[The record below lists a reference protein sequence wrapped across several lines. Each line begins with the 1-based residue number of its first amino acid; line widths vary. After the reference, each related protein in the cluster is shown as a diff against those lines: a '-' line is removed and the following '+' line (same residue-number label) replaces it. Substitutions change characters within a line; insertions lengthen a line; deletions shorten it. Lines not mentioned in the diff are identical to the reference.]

1 MEDELNEK
9 QTFLRENIL
18 EKGYDPEDFMKLLQ
32 SKKGELGLDLSSWSM
47 DELRDAVKEFTKENS
62 DFEEGNENISPG
74 NLPKDENDENNFPP
88 ADEIYDLDKF
98 SKDHPEGSGPKEEYG
113 KCAITE
119 FTQFSDKDNIVV
131 KVTNPEKVSGGIFSK
146 SFISYTL
153 ETQPFNFKT
162 KKRYSDFLWLRKTLS
177 LMYSNCVIPPL
188 CKKNY
193 VDRFNE
199 TLINKRMRSIEKF
212 LNGLLI
218 HPLIKNS
225 QILFDFLSVQ
235 NEEDFYKKKK
245 KYGKITSPTHVGE
258 IKTVEGDIKI
268 SVSKE
273 KEIYLKNI
281 EKNCCITEDLLQKV
295 TKAYKGLLMM
305 MSQVTDKMKEISI
318 LWKQVHEKSLKFN
331 DFYNT
336 SQTYNILSKVMST
349 WAEAEGQQID
359 ILNIYVREY
368 FRYIKNEYHSMHDMS
383 DIVEARQSI
392 YKKALDKLDNTK
404 ENLYKA
410 QDLTQWGL
418 SQTDLENK
426 MALLKNKDFAF
437 SKMLPKETKRVNMFK
452 AFYGGYLNS
461 IIDEYERLKVLNSK
475 RYKNSIN
482 DFIRRL
488 ADCLTNYHVSLA
500 DRLTEFSEMKDLDK
514 VKPVQLDKIEIIDEQ
529 KEKKEMSNEV
539 KDFFEE
545 K

>member
-47 DELRDAVKEFTKENS
+47 DELREAVKEFTKENS
-62 DFEEGNENISPG
+62 GFEDGNENISPG

-153 ETQPFNFKT
+153 ETQPFNFKS

-225 QILFDFLSVQ
+225 QILFDFLSVE

-281 EKNCCITEDLLQKV
+281 EKNCCVTEDLLQKV
-295 TKAYKGLLMM
+295 TKAYKSLLMM

-461 IIDEYERLKVLNSK
+461 IINEYERLKVLNSK

-488 ADCLTNYHVSLA
+488 TDCLTNYHVSLA

-529 KEKKEMSNEV
+529 KDKKEMSNEV

>member
-488 ADCLTNYHVSLA
+488 TDCLTNYHVSLA

>member
-47 DELRDAVKEFTKENS
+47 DELREAVKEFTKENS

-88 ADEIYDLDKF
+88 VDEVYDLDKF

-488 ADCLTNYHVSLA
+488 TDCLTNYHISLA

>member
-18 EKGYDPEDFMKLLQ
+18 EKGYDAEDFMKHLQ

-47 DELRDAVKEFTKENS
+47 DELREAVKEFTKENS

-74 NLPKDENDENNFPP
+74 NLPKDENDENNYGPS
-88 ADEIYDLDKF
+88 DEIYDLDKF

-119 FTQFSDKDNIVV
+119 FTQFSDKDNIIV
-131 KVTNPEKVSGGIFSK
+131 KVSNPEKVSGGIFSK

-258 IKTVEGDIKI
+258 IKTVEGDNKI

-273 KEIYLKNI
+273 KEIYLNNI
-281 EKNCCITEDLLQKV
+281 EKNCNVTEDLLQKV
-295 TKAYKGLLMM
+295 TKAYKALLIM

-383 DIVEARQSI
+383 DIVEARKSI
-392 YKKALDKLDNTK
+392 YKKALDKLDSTK

-418 SQTDLENK
+418 SQSDLENK

-452 AFYGGYLNS
+452 DFYGGYLNS

-488 ADCLTNYHVSLA
+488 TDCLTNYHVSLA

-514 VKPVQLDKIEIIDEQ
+514 VKPVQLDKVEIIDEQ
-529 KEKKEMSNEV
+529 KEKKETSNEV

>member
-47 DELRDAVKEFTKENS
+47 DELREAVKEFTKENS
-62 DFEEGNENISPG
+62 DFEEGNENISPE

-488 ADCLTNYHVSLA
+488 TDCLTNYHVSLA

>member
-47 DELRDAVKEFTKENS
+47 DELREAVKEFTKENS

-281 EKNCCITEDLLQKV
+281 EKNCCVTEDLLQKV

-461 IIDEYERLKVLNSK
+461 IIDESERLKVLNSK

-488 ADCLTNYHVSLA
+488 TDCLTNYHVSLA

-529 KEKKEMSNEV
+529 KEKKETSNEV

>member
-18 EKGYDPEDFMKLLQ
+18 EKGYDAEDFMKHLQ

-47 DELRDAVKEFTKENS
+47 DELREAVKEFTKENS
-62 DFEEGNENISPG
+62 DFEDGNENISPG
-74 NLPKDENDENNFPP
+74 NLPKDENDENNYAP

-119 FTQFSDKDNIVV
+119 FTQFSDKDNIIV
-131 KVTNPEKVSGGIFSK
+131 KVSNPEKVSGGIFSK

-273 KEIYLKNI
+273 KEIYLNNI
-281 EKNCCITEDLLQKV
+281 EKNCLVTEDLLQKV
-295 TKAYKGLLMM
+295 TKAYKALLIM

-383 DIVEARQSI
+383 DIVEARKSI
-392 YKKALDKLDNTK
+392 YKKALDKLDSTK

-418 SQTDLENK
+418 SQSDLENK

-452 AFYGGYLNS
+452 DFYGGYLNS

-488 ADCLTNYHVSLA
+488 TDCLTNYHVSLA

-514 VKPVQLDKIEIIDEQ
+514 VKPVQLDKFEIIDEQ
-529 KEKKEMSNEV
+529 KEKKETSNEV

>member
-18 EKGYDPEDFMKLLQ
+18 EKGYDAEDFMKHLQ

-47 DELRDAVKEFTKENS
+47 DELREAVKEFTKENS

-74 NLPKDENDENNFPP
+74 NLPKDENDENNYAPT
-88 ADEIYDLDKF
+88 DEIYDLDKF

-119 FTQFSDKDNIVV
+119 FTQFSDKDNIIV
-131 KVTNPEKVSGGIFSK
+131 KVSNPEKVSGGIFSK

-273 KEIYLKNI
+273 KEIYLNNI
-281 EKNCCITEDLLQKV
+281 EKNCNVTEDLLQKV
-295 TKAYKGLLMM
+295 TKAYKALLIM

-383 DIVEARQSI
+383 DIVEARKSI
-392 YKKALDKLDNTK
+392 YKKALDKLDSTK

-418 SQTDLENK
+418 SQSDLENK

-488 ADCLTNYHVSLA
+488 TDCLTNYHVSLA

-514 VKPVQLDKIEIIDEQ
+514 VKPVQLDKVEIIDEQ
-529 KEKKEMSNEV
+529 KEKKETSNEV

>member
-47 DELRDAVKEFTKENS
+47 DELREAVKEFTKENS

-281 EKNCCITEDLLQKV
+281 EKNCCVMEDLLQKV

-488 ADCLTNYHVSLA
+488 TDCLTNYHVSLA

>member
-18 EKGYDPEDFMKLLQ
+18 EKGYDAEDFMKHLQ

-47 DELRDAVKEFTKENS
+47 DELREAVKEFTKENS

-74 NLPKDENDENNFPP
+74 NLPKDENDENNYAP

-119 FTQFSDKDNIVV
+119 FTQFSDKDNIIV
-131 KVTNPEKVSGGIFSK
+131 KVSNPEKVSGGIFSK

-273 KEIYLKNI
+273 KEIYLNNI
-281 EKNCCITEDLLQKV
+281 EKNCNVTEDLLQKV
-295 TKAYKGLLMM
+295 TKAYKALLIM

-383 DIVEARQSI
+383 DIVEARKSI
-392 YKKALDKLDNTK
+392 YKKALDKLDSTK

-410 QDLTQWGL
+410 QDLTQWEL
-418 SQTDLENK
+418 SQSDLENK

-452 AFYGGYLNS
+452 DFYGGYLNS

-488 ADCLTNYHVSLA
+488 TDCLTNYHVSLA

-514 VKPVQLDKIEIIDEQ
+514 VKPVQLDKVEIIDEQ
-529 KEKKEMSNEV
+529 KEKKETSNEV

>member
-47 DELRDAVKEFTKENS
+47 DELREAVKEFTKENS

-119 FTQFSDKDNIVV
+119 YTQFSDKDNIVV

-281 EKNCCITEDLLQKV
+281 EKNCCVTEDLLQKV

-488 ADCLTNYHVSLA
+488 TDCLTNYHVSLA

>member
-18 EKGYDPEDFMKLLQ
+18 EKGYDAEDFMKHLQ

-47 DELRDAVKEFTKENS
+47 DELREAVKEFTKENS
-62 DFEEGNENISPG
+62 DYEDGNENISPG
-74 NLPKDENDENNFPP
+74 NLPKDENDENNYAP

-119 FTQFSDKDNIVV
+119 FTQFSDKDNIIV
-131 KVTNPEKVSGGIFSK
+131 KVSNPEKVSGGIFSK

-273 KEIYLKNI
+273 KEIYLNNI
-281 EKNCCITEDLLQKV
+281 EKNCLVTEDLLQKV
-295 TKAYKGLLMM
+295 TKAYKALLIM
-305 MSQVTDKMKEISI
+305 MSEVTDKMKEISI

-383 DIVEARQSI
+383 DIVEARKSI
-392 YKKALDKLDNTK
+392 YKKALDKLDSTK

-418 SQTDLENK
+418 SQSDLENK

-488 ADCLTNYHVSLA
+488 TDCLTNYHVSLA

-514 VKPVQLDKIEIIDEQ
+514 VKPVQLDKVEIIDEQ
-529 KEKKEMSNEV
+529 KEKKETSNEV

>member
-18 EKGYDPEDFMKLLQ
+18 EKGYDAEDFMKHLQ

-47 DELRDAVKEFTKENS
+47 DELREAVKEFTKENS

-74 NLPKDENDENNFPP
+74 NLPKDENDENNYAP

-119 FTQFSDKDNIVV
+119 FTQFSDKDNIIV
-131 KVTNPEKVSGGIFSK
+131 KVSNPEKVSGGIFSK

-273 KEIYLKNI
+273 KEIYLNNI
-281 EKNCCITEDLLQKV
+281 EKNCNVTEDLLQKV
-295 TKAYKGLLMM
+295 TKAYKALLIM

-383 DIVEARQSI
+383 DIVEARKSI
-392 YKKALDKLDNTK
+392 YKKALDKLDSTK

-418 SQTDLENK
+418 SQSDLENK

-452 AFYGGYLNS
+452 DFYGGYLNS

-488 ADCLTNYHVSLA
+488 TDCLTNYHVSLA

-514 VKPVQLDKIEIIDEQ
+514 VKPVQLDKVEIIDEQ
-529 KEKKEMSNEV
+529 KEKKETSNEV

>member
-18 EKGYDPEDFMKLLQ
+18 EKGYDAEDFMKHLQ

-47 DELRDAVKEFTKENS
+47 DELREAVKEFTKENS
-62 DFEEGNENISPG
+62 DFEDGNENISPG
-74 NLPKDENDENNFPP
+74 NLPKDENDENNYAP

-119 FTQFSDKDNIVV
+119 FTQFSDKDNIIV
-131 KVTNPEKVSGGIFSK
+131 KVSNPEKVSGGIFSK

-273 KEIYLKNI
+273 KEIYLNNI
-281 EKNCCITEDLLQKV
+281 EKNCLVTEDLLQKV
-295 TKAYKGLLMM
+295 TKAYKALLIM
-305 MSQVTDKMKEISI
+305 MSEVTDKMKEISI

-383 DIVEARQSI
+383 DIVEARKSI
-392 YKKALDKLDNTK
+392 YKKALDKLDSTK

-418 SQTDLENK
+418 SQSDLENK

-488 ADCLTNYHVSLA
+488 TDCLTNYHVSLA

-514 VKPVQLDKIEIIDEQ
+514 VKPVQLDKVEIIDEQ
-529 KEKKEMSNEV
+529 KEKKETSNEV